1 MSDVEKLVDFPIKF
15 TGNEIREY
23 MKEVLDTK
31 INYFFYYDAISSIL
45 LILEWLLDVKEM
57 IDRVKKLEAAVI

>member
-45 LILEWLLDVKEM
+45 FDFRM
-57 IDRVKKLEAAVI
+57 AS